1 MSTVPE
7 VVAGHHCNMQV
18 LCLSLVTNK
27 VIMEGDEGQPV
38 ASHAEVLEAVGK
50 RAAQMQTLV
59 THIVEKLDER
69 LLHNLEN
76 LPPVNLIG
84 AHTEYQRQLSA
95 KEGTMNGTTS
105 RGISYET
112 LAVGAIMFAAGFFV
126 SSQIRRAN

>member
-84 AHTEYQRQLSA
+84 AHTEYRRQLSA
-95 KEGTMNGTTS
+95 KEGTKNGTTS

-126 SSQIRRAN
+126 SSQVRRAN